1 MTAQPICV
9 PTTGLLDPAQVAE
22 LLTRDATAQRVVEKG
37 QPPQPGDLVGV
48 RLNLNVLKSTG
59 QAIQTIHQ
67 ATNARGYRRNQG
79 FYKGPACGY
88 AQAVVLRNAY
98 FNVNQSGREAIASG
112 RQHKFP
118 MASVDGTLVSTIVPQ
133 GFEGIPVSFNPKS
146 QHLFVDGEGHAIHSA
161 EEVVILGHRAYARGQ
176 VVYHTEHSAP
186 RRRGDAPSQTTFK
199 PTEPISTSR
208 RRAAP

>member
-1 MTAQPICV
+1 MTTISPVPADNLLSTAQV
-9 PTTGLLDPAQVAE
+9 SQLLEQ
-22 LLTRDATAQRVVEKG
+22 DATASRVLEKG
-37 QPPQPGDLVGV
+37 LVPAAGDLVGV

-59 QAIQTIHQ
+59 QAIQTIHR
-67 ATNARGYRRNQG
+67 ATNARGYKRNQG
-79 FYKGPACGY
+79 FYNGEACGY
-88 AQAVVLRNAY
+88 AQAVVLRSAY
-98 FNVNQSGREAIASG
+98 FNVSQGGREAIASG
-112 RQHKFP
+112 RHHKFA
-118 MASVDGTLVSTIVPQ
+118 MASVDGTLVSTVVPE

-199 PTEPISTSR
+199 PVEPVSTAR